1 MEYGN
6 EKYTDEEL
14 KQALIE
20 ANGQP
25 TKAADLLGIDYSGL
39 YRRIRKNPEL
49 FEVQNAYKAKTF
61 NNVANVGLNALLTG
75 IMNEPMEDEEGN
87 IIEGKFV
94 KRKVDYRTRLS
105 LIPNLMQTFKT
116 ADGIKE
122 QIEVTTDGSI
132 NISDWLKMNNQ
143 NKKEE

>member
-25 TKAADLLGIDYSGL
+25 TKAAELLGIDYSGL

-75 IMNEPMEDEEGN
+75 IMNEPMEDEDGN

>member
-14 KQALIE
+14 KRALIE

-25 TKAADLLGIDYSGL
+25 TKAAELLGIDYSGL

-75 IMNEPMEDEEGN
+75 IMNEPMEDKEGN

-143 NKKEE
+143 NKKEK

>member
-14 KQALIE
+14 KKALIE

-25 TKAADLLGIDYSGL
+25 TKAAEILGIDYSGL

-75 IMNEPMEDEEGN
+75 IMNEPMEDEDGN

>member
-25 TKAADLLGIDYSGL
+25 TKAAELLGIDYSGL

>member
-14 KQALIE
+14 KRALIE

-25 TKAADLLGIDYSGL
+25 TKAAELLGIDYSGL

-143 NKKEE
+143 NKKKE

>member
-14 KQALIE
+14 KKALIE

-25 TKAADLLGIDYSGL
+25 TKAAELLGIDYSGL

-122 QIEVTTDGSI
+122 QIEVTTEGSI

>member
-14 KQALIE
+14 KRALIE

-25 TKAADLLGIDYSGL
+25 TKAAELLGIDYSGL

>member
-14 KQALIE
+14 KRALIE

-25 TKAADLLGIDYSGL
+25 TKAAELLGIDYSGL

-75 IMNEPMEDEEGN
+75 IMNEPMEDEDGN

-143 NKKEE
+143 NKKE

>member
-14 KQALIE
+14 KRALIE

-25 TKAADLLGIDYSGL
+25 TKAAELLGIDYSGL

-87 IIEGKFV
+87 IIDGKFV

-143 NKKEE
+143 NKKEV

>member
-14 KQALIE
+14 KRALIE

-25 TKAADLLGIDYSGL
+25 TKAAELLGIDYSGL

-49 FEVQNAYKAKTF
+49 FDVQNAYKAKTF

-94 KRKVDYRTRLS
+94 KIKVDYRTRLS

>member
-14 KQALIE
+14 KRALIE

-25 TKAADLLGIDYSGL
+25 TKAAELLGIDYSGL

-75 IMNEPMEDEEGN
+75 IMNEPMEDEDGN

>member
-14 KQALIE
+14 KKALIE

-25 TKAADLLGIDYSGL
+25 TKAAELLGIDYSGL

>member
-14 KQALIE
+14 KKALIE

-25 TKAADLLGIDYSGL
+25 TKAAEILGIDYSGL

-49 FEVQNAYKAKTF
+49 FDVQNAYKAKTF

-75 IMNEPMEDEEGN
+75 IMNEPLEDEEGN